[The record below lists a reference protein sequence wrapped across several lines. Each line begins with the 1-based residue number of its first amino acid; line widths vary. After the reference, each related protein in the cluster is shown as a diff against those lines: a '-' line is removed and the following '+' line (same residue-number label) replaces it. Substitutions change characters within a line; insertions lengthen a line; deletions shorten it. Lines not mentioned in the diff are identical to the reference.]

1 MDIHQPST
9 TPFGRRSFTLAM
21 VASQTTAKECPPGA
35 AVHKWEVFRAICEGK
50 DAVGVS
56 ERALSVLNALL
67 TFHPD
72 TVLTGADELVV
83 FPSNQQLALRAHG
96 MAAAT
101 LRRHIGT
108 LVDSGVII
116 RRDSPNGKRYARKGQ
131 GGAIEKA
138 FGFDLKPLVARAA
151 EYMLYAEEVR
161 AERRALTMAR
171 ERMTLRRRDITKMI
185 TAGMEEG
192 VPCDWPHMLT
202 VYRGIAARIPRSASR
217 TEIEPLIEELDLL
230 AAEILI
236 VLETHVEKKKR
247 SGSESHSE
255 RHIQN
260 SKTEASIE
268 SEPRFTKSRGEGE
281 VNRQA
286 LKTGVRSFPLS
297 MVLDA
302 CPTIVDYAKGGEISN
317 WRDMVATAGF
327 VRSMLGISPSAWDQ
341 AQEAF
346 GAEDAATVIAAILE
360 RSDAIKSPG
369 GYLRG
374 LTDKQAVGQ
383 FSVGPMLMAL
393 LRGRS
398 ASRLRA

>member
-1 MDIHQPST
+1 MDPSTTT

-35 AVHKWEVFRAICEGK
+35 AAHKWEVFRAICEGK
-50 DAVGVS
+50 DAIGVS

-72 TVLTGADELVV
+72 TVLTGDEEIVV

-101 LRRHIGT
+101 LRRHIAT
-108 LVDSGVII
+108 LVDAGVII

-151 EYMLYAEEVR
+151 EFISYAEEVR

-171 ERMTLRRRDITKMI
+171 ERLTLRRRDITKMI
-185 TAGMEEG
+185 TAGVEEG
-192 VPCDWPHMLT
+192 VPCDWPRMLAI
-202 VYRGIAARIPRSASR
+202 YRGIAGRIPRSASR
-217 TEIEPLIEELDLL
+217 AEIEPLIEEMDLL
-230 AAEILI
+230 LTEILM
-236 VLETHVEKKKR
+236 VLETHVETKKR
-247 SGSESHSE
+247 SGSESRSE

-260 SKTEASIE
+260 SKPETLIE
-268 SEPRFTKSRGEGE
+268 SEPCFTKSRGEGE
-281 VNRQA
+281 AKRPA
-286 LKTGVRSFPLS
+286 AKGTVRSFPLP

-302 CPTIVDYAKGGEISN
+302 CPTIIDYAKGGQISN
-317 WRDMVATAGF
+317 WRDMIATAAF
-327 VRSMLGISPSAWDQ
+327 VRSMLGISPSAWDE
-341 AQEAF
+341 AQDAF

-360 RSDAIKSPG
+360 RSDTIKSPG

-383 FSVGPMLMAL
+383 FSLGPMLMAL
-393 LRGRS
+393 LRGKS
-398 ASRLRA
+398 TARLRA